1 MADADP
7 NNTSQVPDDASA
19 AATVLSDLES
29 LIKNHIT
36 DIDKRKDELKK
47 QKEMLASALLND
59 KTYLEHEQK
68 AKDANKV
75 KAATKRQIMQQP
87 ANKQLSDKVRELS
100 AEVKELDAALSD
112 YLGEYQRLSGSNEIE
127 TNEGEVREIV
137 YVAKLVRKPSRGK

>member
-1 MADADP
+1 MADTDP
-7 NNTSQVPDDASA
+7 NNTSQVPDDAGA

-59 KTYLEHEQK
+59 ETYLEHEQK
-68 AKDANKV
+68 AKEANKV

-87 ANKQLSDKVRELS
+87 ANKQLADKVRELS
-100 AEVKELDAALSD
+100 TEVKELDGALSD
-112 YLGEYQRLSGSNEIE
+112 YLGEYQRMTGSNEIQ
-127 TNEGEVREIV
+127 TNEGDVREIV
-137 YVAKLVRKPSRGK
+137 YVAKLVKKSSKSG